1 MRAEAERGESG
12 VNAVICRSTIAPL
25 HATPGV
31 RTEQV
36 SQLVLGETAAV
47 LAEEGQWLRVRTS
60 ADSYEG
66 WLHRGYAVPC
76 DAEAARTWSCEATGW
91 SEGAELEAAGASR
104 RLPLRSRVVVEDGR
118 VRLPDGTTATLVQGE
133 VRPIAVVRR
142 AAVLD
147 SPDRWAAR
155 AFAGAPYEWGGVTEF
170 GVDCSGLV
178 QTTFAARGVTLPRDS
193 ADQARLGTAV
203 PLEQVR
209 PGDLLFFSETG
220 ANITHVAFAGT
231 GGTLVHSTIA
241 CGGVVVEP
249 WGPRDRAAV
258 LRPQFVAAR
267 RIDTPPPA

>member
-1 MRAEAERGESG
+1 VS
-12 VNAVICRSTIAPL
+12 AVICRSTIAPL
-25 HATPGV
+25 HASPGV
-31 RTEQV
+31 RTEQI

-47 LAEEGQWLRVRTS
+47 LGEEGPWLRVRAS

-66 WLHRGYAVPC
+66 WLHRGYAVRC
-76 DAEAARTWSCEATGW
+76 EVDVARAWSREATGW
-91 SEGAELEAAGASR
+91 SEGAELDAAGASR

-118 VRLPDGTTATLVQGE
+118 VRLPDGTAARLLQGV

-147 SPDRWAAR
+147 SPDQWAAR

-193 ADQARLGTAV
+193 LDQARLGTAV
-203 PLEQVR
+203 PLEQVH

-220 ANITHVAFAGT
+220 EGITHVAFAGA
-231 GGTLVHSTIA
+231 GDLLVHSTIA

-249 WGPRDRAAV
+249 WGSGHRAAV
-258 LRPQFVAAR
+258 LRPQFVTAR
-267 RIDTPPPA
+267 RIDTPPSA